1 MTFGSIYNYI
11 ANSSNNRILV
21 SIVIYVVAFYAI
33 NTFKPAFLYNSDGS
47 LREFGLNS
55 SRKTVIPVWL
65 VALLIAIL
73 SYIAANAYIA
83 HNVHSCVRLSGPGS
97 HHEMACYP
105 GNRLLRTQNLYK
117 YHFKG

>member
-11 ANSSNNRILV
+11 AKNTLLV
-21 SIVIYVVAFYAI
+21 SIVIYVVAFYTI

-73 SYIAANAYIA
+73 SYIAVNMYIA
-83 HNVHSCVRLSGPGS
+83 YNVNYCVRGSGFGS
-97 HHEMACYP
+97 HQEQDCYP
-105 GNRLLRTQNLYK
+105 GYSRNLYK

>member
-1 MTFGSIYNYI
+1 MTFDSIYNYI
-11 ANSSNNRILV
+11 AKNTLLV
-21 SIVIYVVAFYAI
+21 SIVIYVVAFYTI

-73 SYIAANAYIA
+73 SYIAVNMYIG
-83 HNVHSCVRLSGPGS
+83 HNVNSCVRGSGVGS
-97 HHEMACYP
+97 YQEQECYR
-105 GNRLLRTQNLYK
+105 GYSRNLYK